1 MKPFAKNGIQ
11 NGFEILVDVETFD
24 YTMSPT
30 TGEGIIISIL
40 HNLDIPIMKNT
51 GIRFEKITNLLCFQM
66 KIKKS
71 TKYFP
76 LSASLNYILCNF
88 D

>member
-51 GIRFEKITNLLCFQM
+51 GIRFENQHKPAIFSM
-66 KIKKS
+66 
-71 TKYFP
+71 
-76 LSASLNYILCNF
+76 AS
-88 D
+88 

>member
-11 NGFEILVDVETFD
+11 NGFEILVDVEAYD
-24 YTMSPT
+24 YSMNPT
-30 TGEGIIISIL
+30 TGEGIIVNIL

-66 KIKKS
+66 KTTKS
-71 TKYFP
+71 TKYFI
-76 LSASLNYILCNF
+76 LSARAKLYLT
-88 D
+88 